1 MLSASRVLCRGLCVA
16 SHNVS
21 IPATSVA
28 PRLSFIQFV
37 SPSVSRG
44 LSQDAKSGFASRFT
58 RRRAPTLKERAM
70 APATDTA
77 FNLGRMAVAGG
88 SVLGIGALCYYGLG
102 LSNEPGAIERASF
115 WPEIVRQR
123 VKHTYL
129 YFAGSGAIAVASAA
143 ACLRSPR
150 AMSLITR
157 NTIPAMIG
165 SVALMI
171 GTQMLVRS
179 IPYEP
184 GLNMKHMAWALHA
197 GILGA
202 FVAPLTVLGGAIL
215 IRAAWYT
222 AGVVGGLSA
231 VACCAPSDKFLYMGG
246 PLAIGM
252 GVVFA
257 ASIGSAF
264 LPATTALGAGLYSIS
279 MYGGLLLFSGFLLY
293 DTQKIVRSAET
304 HPVYSQ
310 RPFDPVNHSMHI
322 FIDTVNIFIR
332 IAMILAGGGNRKK

>member
-1 MLSASRVLCRGLCVA
+1 MLSAARVLCRGLCVA
-16 SHNVS
+16 PHNAVA
-21 IPATSVA
+21 IPATVA
-28 PRLSFIQFV
+28 PRLGFIQFV
-37 SPSVSRG
+37 SPSVCRG

-129 YFAGSGAIAVASAA
+129 YFAGSAAIAVASAA

-150 AMSLITR
+150 AM
-157 NTIPAMIG
+157 
-165 SVALMI
+165 
-171 GTQMLVRS
+171 
-179 IPYEP
+179 
-184 GLNMKHMAWALHA
+184 
-197 GILGA
+197 
-202 FVAPLTVLGGAIL
+202 
-215 IRAAWYT
+215 YT

-257 ASIGSAF
+257 ASIGEFREPKSA
-264 LPATTALGAGLYSIS
+264 G
-279 MYGGLLLFSGFLLY
+279 
-293 DTQKIVRSAET
+293 V
-304 HPVYSQ
+304 PVKYQ
-310 RPFDPVNHSMHI
+310 I
-322 FIDTVNIFIR
+322 I
-332 IAMILAGGGNRKK
+332 